1 MYKYLIYC
9 SISAAII
16 LSVKYIYHHWI
27 KQNHSMAALALD
39 MKKLENKVS
48 HVENEL
54 KKNKGSIS
62 GGVSIPIVFQ
72 KKDSF
77 VQQEQHTVSLK
88 DDLQSES
95 TRSSRSSRSEEKPSS
110 IQLVNQL
117 EKPKDKSVSSSAS
130 SSSSRSSKK
139 HKVLDLSS
147 MELSVE
153 KQLEKEVEKEVEKQ
167 VENKVPEVL
176 EEETVKKVVK
186 KKALPDA
193 KDFNNG
199 QKFTDDQ
206 GVEYLCIV
214 GKRGGHSWKKITI

>member
-27 KQNHSMAALALD
+27 KQNHAMAALALD

-95 TRSSRSSRSEEKPSS
+95 TCSSRSSRSEEKPNS
-110 IQLVNQL
+110 IQLVNEL
-117 EKPKDKSVSSSAS
+117 EKQKDKSVSSSAS

-139 HKVLDLSS
+139 QKVLDLSS

-153 KQLEKEVEKEVEKQ
+153 KQLEKEVEKQ
-167 VENKVPEVL
+167 LENKVPEVI

>member
-27 KQNHSMAALALD
+27 KQNHAMAALALD
-39 MKKLENKVS
+39 MKRLENKVS

-72 KKDSF
+72 KKESF

-88 DDLQSES
+88 DDLQSDS
-95 TRSSRSSRSEEKPSS
+95 TGSSRSSRSEEKPQS
-110 IQLVNQL
+110 IQIVNVL
-117 EKPKDKSVSSSAS
+117 EKQKDKSVVSSSS

-139 HKVLDLSS
+139 QKVLDLSS

-153 KQLEKEVEKEVEKQ
+153 KQLEKEVEKQ
-167 VENKVPEVL
+167 VENKVSELV
-176 EEETVKKVVK
+176 EEEPVKKVIK

-199 QKFTDDQ
+199 QKITDDQ

>member
-27 KQNHSMAALALD
+27 KQNHAMAALALD
-39 MKKLENKVS
+39 MKKLENKVN

-88 DDLQSES
+88 DDLESES
-95 TRSSRSSRSEEKPSS
+95 TGSNRSSRSEEKPNS
-110 IQLVNQL
+110 IQLVNGS
-117 EKPKDKSVSSSAS
+117 EKQKDKSVSSSRS
-130 SSSSRSSKK
+130 ISSSRSSKK
-139 HKVLDLSS
+139 EKVLDLSS

-153 KQLEKEVEKEVEKQ
+153 KQLEKEVEKQ
-167 VENKVPEVL
+167 IENKVPEEVV
-176 EEETVKKVVK
+176 EQETVKKVVK

-199 QKFTDDQ
+199 HKITDDQ

-214 GKRGGHSWKKITI
+214 GKRGGHSWKKITV

>member
-27 KQNHSMAALALD
+27 KQNHAMSALALD

-95 TRSSRSSRSEEKPSS
+95 TRSSRSSRSEEKPNS
-110 IQLVNQL
+110 IQLVNGL
-117 EKPKDKSVSSSAS
+117 EKEKDKSVVSSAS

-139 HKVLDLSS
+139 QKVLDLSS

-153 KQLEKEVEKEVEKQ
+153 KQLEKEVEKQ

-199 QKFTDDQ
+199 QKFMDDQ